1 MTAHALLGASKAHRW
16 MACPGSVALEVD
28 LPDTSSPH
36 AEEGTRAHEFAA
48 LCLTGDPAP
57 SGISVEQDMID
68 NVKVYVDYVS
78 REAVGHQLLIEQRV
92 DYSDVIGV
100 LNSFGTSDAV
110 ILAGD
115 TIKIIDL
122 KYGMGVRVDATENE
136 QLMLYALGAL
146 ETFGMIGE
154 FTKAKLVIVQPRL
167 DHISEW
173 TVSVEDLALFGE
185 RAARRAA
192 EAIKLIDRTI
202 DPDRD
207 LRPGEKQCRFCKA
220 KATCPALLTFVQ
232 DSVGADFDDL
242 DADDIK
248 GEVEEMGPNRIG
260 IALAAVPL
268 IEDWC
273 KAVRAKAESEL
284 LAGREVSGY
293 KLVQGRNGRRQWA
306 NEDEA
311 EATLKRMKLKVE
323 QMYDLKLVSPTTAEK
338 LHKSGE
344 IGPRQWPQLQS
355 LIVQKPGPPSVAPIS
370 DKRPEYTPADDFQNL
385 DEGVK

>member
-16 MACPGSVALEVD
+16 MACPGSIALEHD

-36 AEEGTRAHEFAA
+36 AEEGTRAHEMAAWILQGMNALTDDADMFAHVN
-48 LCLTGDPAP
+48 T
-57 SGISVEQDMID
+57 
-68 NVKVYVDYVS
+68 YVDYVR

-100 LNSFGTSDAV
+100 PNSFGTSDAV

-146 ETFGMIGE
+146 ETFGLLGE

-167 DHISEW
+167 DHITEW
-173 TVSVEDLALFGE
+173 TVTVEDLALFGE
-185 RAARRAA
+185 RARRLAA
-192 EAIKLIDRTI
+192 QAIAIMDRVI

-248 GEVEEMGPNRIG
+248 TSPIGMGPNRLG

-311 EATLKRMKLKVE
+311 EATLKKMKLKVE
-323 QMYDLKLVSPTTAEK
+323 EMYDLKLISPTTAEK

-355 LIVQKPGPPSVAPIS
+355 LIVQKPGPPSVAPIT
-370 DKRPEYTPADDFQNL
+370 DKRPAYSPADDFDNL
-385 DEGVK
+385 NEEK